1 MFLMWTIPTPLCPLV
16 ASPQPTGTKVRR
28 GKALT
33 KSFPTTHSK
42 RSMQARR
49 HIIAQCALITGDR
62 FKALQLTLFHRI
74 IGPLYAP
81 PNAPV
86 VMGTYLETNIHKS
99 LDFREFLTILCLFV
113 KKIWDNVCEWVEA
126 WITPVTNNSNCPCAG
141 GLGLTM
147 YHLLQYF
154 SRQTHENT
162 NRNTHTLLEMGWHT
176 DTVTNTH
183 LMNREKIRTIN
194 SDSHFDANAYLYI
207 DILYIEGCHANKQF
221 KRFN

>member
-1 MFLMWTIPTPLCPLV
+1 MWTIPTPLCPLV

-42 RSMQARR
+42 G
-49 HIIAQCALITGDR
+49 QCRQEGILLHSALITGDR

-194 SDSHFDANAYLYI
+194 SDSHFYANAYLYI